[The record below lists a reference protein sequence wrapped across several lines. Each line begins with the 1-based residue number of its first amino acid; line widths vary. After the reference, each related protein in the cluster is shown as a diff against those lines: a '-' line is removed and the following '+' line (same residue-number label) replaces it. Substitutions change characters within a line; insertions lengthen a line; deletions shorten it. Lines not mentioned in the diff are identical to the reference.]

1 MGAGTSRAA
10 LQNQSDTYGS
20 LKLDKKQQTNL
31 VILSDLITM
40 VVEKNNLFN
49 LSDLLSSS
57 GGCNKLLILLES
69 KLKQEFT
76 SLRFPDPDQLSTL
89 SVVDFLPLKEYE
101 YYQKTPARE
110 ALCKNFAFFIVRF
123 TTLLSALVASVAF
136 QPNIATEIINNLDIS
151 SSTPSALPSL
161 PFTSV
166 VGNPIQGDIIQ
177 FLGPPN
183 NFYRVPNDSRSLYYF
198 KDESK
203 VPIFVLD
210 ASTGLVYRVDQP
222 QTPVLGI
229 TIRLN
234 DGRFFEPTPW
244 VFNPPYRSSTYTS
257 IPPPPI
263 DLLAGKIPKNPMDI
277 PIGTLDEVTHTPVEV
292 NQKIVRIQENGKYYY
307 YDEDE
312 WRKYMSIQIQ
322 MRKPIVNFGA
332 LGTTPLSS
340 SNIDLGVARLVPT
353 LGGRRKGTRVARRRK
368 QGRMTKKRSGRSRI
382 GGAGP
387 EFLVQFY
394 NVLSCPSVQPT
405 QYMQPVDLKKPCLH
419 GPQFLMDERG
429 NTWEKSAEP
438 GAFPQKLPFNERV
451 AEIFKT
457 VTDTVVLK
465 SDPLGNKTEAI
476 EMFRRL
482 NTLDPETYTQFQ
494 TIQHLIMGKDTSNH
508 TLTSPAFYRA
518 LLLITS
524 VQRNIEGKEDINTLF
539 CDDKWTGRMTS
550 IVPYALL
557 QALYYDIAPTTESP
571 GNISSQAKTE
581 LASVS
586 ASFRTNS
593 IAKTYDVAPAQ
604 QGMPEPA
611 NTLSQLQFIPPS
623 KIANIFCSKEPSGF
637 RTTNVPNQMI
647 ILKNT
652 YNTLQQMYNKHLENV
667 VQLIRKVLSL
677 QQGEFQKA
685 KRIAL
690 RPIFVT
696 NPDGAQRALEGF
708 IAEGRALLAKHYLDV
723 ETAYKAALISIQKLG
738 EGTDV

>member
-1 MGAGTSRAA
+1 MGAGSSRAA
-10 LQNQSDTYGS
+10 LQNQPELYGT

-49 LSDLLSSS
+49 LSDLLSTS

-76 SLRFPDPDQLSTL
+76 ALRFPDPDQPSTL
-89 SVVDFLPLKEYE
+89 SVVDYLPLKEYE

-110 ALCKNFAFFIVRF
+110 ALCKDFAFFIVRF
-123 TTLLSALVASVAF
+123 TTLLSALVASVAY

-151 SSTPSALPSL
+151 STASALPSL

-166 VGNPIQGDIIQ
+166 VGNPIQGDIIK
-177 FLGPPN
+177 FLGN
-183 NFYRVPNDSRSLYYF
+183 NLYRVPNDSRPLYYF

-210 ASTGLVYRVDQP
+210 ASSGLVYRVDQP

-234 DGRFFEPTPW
+234 DGSFFEPSPW
-244 VFNPPYRSSTYTS
+244 TFNPPYRSSTYTS
-257 IPPPPI
+257 QAQLQPFIMAKINAKPYQGRPIPLNTQEAFTYNPI
-263 DLLAGKIPKNPMDI
+263 EVGNDVVRLRDNIGKYQYILLDNFQKMLIPNVPYKHPYTRNVLVDTDMDI
-277 PIGTLDEVTHTPVEV
+277 FTVSGFSDAVPV
-292 NQKIVRIQENGKYYY
+292 GGY
-307 YDEDE
+307 
-312 WRKYMSIQIQ
+312 RKS
-322 MRKPIVNFGA
+322 
-332 LGTTPLSS
+332 
-340 SNIDLGVARLVPT
+340 
-353 LGGRRKGTRVARRRK
+353 GTRVAHRRK
-368 QGRMTKKRSGRSRI
+368 QHRMTKKRRTNSRI

-387 EFLVQFY
+387 EFQVQFY
-394 NVLSCPSVQPT
+394 NVLSCSPVQAMMP
-405 QYMQPVDLKKPCLH
+405 MQPVDVKKLCPPH
-419 GPQFLMDERG
+419 GPAFLMDERG

-457 VTDTVVLK
+457 VADTVVLK
-465 SDPLGNKTEAI
+465 ADTLGSKAEAV

-482 NTLDPETYTQFQ
+482 NTLDPDTYAQFQ

-524 VQRNIEGKEDINTLF
+524 VQRNSQGSESINTLF

-550 IVPYALL
+550 IAPYALL
-557 QALYYDIAPTTESP
+557 QALYYDIAPTAQSP
-571 GNISSQAKTE
+571 TNISSQAKSE
-581 LASVS
+581 LTSVVI
-586 ASFRTNS
+586 SFRTNN
-593 IAKTYDVAPAQ
+593 IAKDYIVAPAQ
-604 QGMPEPA
+604 QGAPEPA
-611 NTLSQLQFIPPS
+611 NTLSQLQFVPPS
-623 KIANIFCSKEPSGF
+623 KIASIFCSKEPSGF

-647 ILKNT
+647 VLKNT
-652 YNTLQQMYNKHLENV
+652 YNTLQQLYNTHLSNV
-667 VQLIRKVLSL
+667 IQLVRKVLSL

-685 KRIAL
+685 KRISL

-696 NPDGAQRALEGF
+696 SPDGAQRALEGF

-723 ETAYKAALISIQKLG
+723 ETAYKAALVSIQKLG
-738 EGTDV
+738 EGTL